1 MLWCGKQ
8 NEDLPLDYGNR
19 ENGVQLS
26 MTYYYGKLVYIKN
39 KLGGGGGEPHQIFGE
54 RVQYTI
60 KKIGPNWI

>member
-39 KLGGGGGEPHQIFGE
+39 KLGGGGGNLTKSLGNGFSTQ
-54 RVQYTI
+54 
-60 KKIGPNWI
+60 